1 MKQVLVRGVEPEL
14 LERLKAI
21 AKRRGRSLQAELRE
35 MMATHAAMH
44 DRSRAAAEAA
54 RIRAAISKASG
65 RTRGPDSTEMLRE
78 LREGRWSR

>member
-44 DRSRAAAEAA
+44 DRSRAAAEAT
-54 RIRAAISKASG
+54 RIRAAISNWITTDADID
-65 RTRGPDSTEMLRE
+65 RTCAALAAARQAVG
-78 LREGRWSR
+78 